1 MPCAACTDGG
11 NRPVSLTLRC
21 RLGGSWHASLALT
34 AEKNEQ
40 EMGPD
45 ARGAVDAVI
54 KNRDSTCRQASRQC
68 VQPREG
74 NMGWHGV
81 DGGGGLCEMRWDA
94 WYCGGEEEW
103 TKSGSRKPAGGHR

>member
-34 AEKNEQ
+34 AEQNE
-40 EMGPD
+40 EEIGPD

-54 KNRDSTCRQASRQC
+54 KNRDGTCRQAPRQC

-74 NMGWHGV
+74 IW
-81 DGGGGLCEMRWDA
+81 DGTAWDGGGLCEMRWDA
-94 WYCGGEEEW
+94 WYRDEEEW
-103 TKSGSRKPAGGHR
+103 TKWKQKACGWP